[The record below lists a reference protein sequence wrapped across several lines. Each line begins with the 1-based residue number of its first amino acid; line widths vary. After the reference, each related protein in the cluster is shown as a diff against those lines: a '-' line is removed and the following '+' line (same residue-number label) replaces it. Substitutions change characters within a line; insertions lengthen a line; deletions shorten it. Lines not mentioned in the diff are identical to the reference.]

1 MHLFIIPT
9 HTGELRDLRAEHERE
24 IKKLEDEM
32 AAKKAKESSALKER
46 LAAKRK
52 KRQTE
57 IQTEKGVSEVEAAA
71 EAAVEMKAEEVKE
84 MTKLQETLEVHP
96 QRTFLPYLTSCPPYP
111 ALM

>member
-1 MHLFIIPT
+1 
-9 HTGELRDLRAEHERE
+9 
-24 IKKLEDEM
+24 M

-57 IQTEKGVSEVEAAA
+57 IQTEKGVTEGEAATQ
-71 EAAVEMKAEEVKE
+71 AAVEMKAEEVKE

-96 QRTFLPYLTSCPPYP
+96 YTQHTHIYIHIHIIHIHTLIPTNLPPT
-111 ALM
+111 